1 MTLLVLGVNH
11 RSAPLRVLDELTV
24 DPADL
29 AALPVDAARLPSVSE
44 AMVLSTCN
52 RLEIFADVATFHASS
67 RDLADLLA
75 KAMGSNRDELLP
87 HMSISYDEAAVRHIF
102 EVAAGL
108 DSLVVGEQQIVGQ
121 VRAALAAAQEAGTAA
136 KRLNSV
142 LQAALR
148 TAKRV
153 HTQTEIS
160 RHGASVVS
168 VGLAA
173 ARDELAGDLAPARV
187 LVVGAGAMASLTVS
201 TLHNAGV
208 RDLTVLNR
216 SPGRAASLAAPV
228 GAAVAAL
235 SELPERVAAADLIV
249 TCTGST
255 DLILRRDE
263 VAAARGQDERPLVVL
278 DLALPHDTDPELS
291 ELPGITRISLVDLV
305 DRPEAMAGAHD
316 LAQARQV
323 LTDELAAFTA
333 DEARRRL
340 DPLVVSLRARAGE
353 YVEAEADRV
362 RARMPHLSAEDLAEV
377 ENALRRAVNGLLH
390 TPTVRVQELA
400 NDPQGHRFAD
410 ALHSLFDLPEAAIE
424 ALREHAADGA
434 EGAEAVLD
442 SGAPGGA
449 G

>member
-11 RSAPLRVLDELTV
+11 RSAPLRVLDELAA
-24 DPADL
+24 DPQEL
-29 AALPVDAARLPSVSE
+29 AMLPVDAVRLPSVSE
-44 AMVLSTCN
+44 AMVLATCN
-52 RLEIFADVATFHASS
+52 RLEVYADVAAFHASS

-75 KAMGSNRDELLP
+75 KAMGTNRDDLLP
-87 HMSISYDEAAVRHIF
+87 HLYISYGEAAVRHVF

-121 VRAALAAAQEAGTAA
+121 VRGALAAAQEAGTAA

-148 TAKRV
+148 AAKRI
-153 HTQTEIS
+153 HTGTDID

-173 ARDELAGDLAPARV
+173 AQEALGTDLASARA
-187 LVVGAGAMASLTVS
+187 LVVGAGAMASLAVA
-201 TLHNAGV
+201 TLHAAGV

-216 SPGRAASLAAPV
+216 SHGRAASLAAPV
-228 GAAVAAL
+228 GADVAGLA
-235 SELPERVAAADLIV
+235 ELPDRIGHADLIV

-255 DLILRRDE
+255 DLILHRRE
-263 VAAARGQDERPLVVL
+263 VAAARRSAEHPLTLL
-278 DLALPHDTDPELS
+278 DLAMPHDTDPALG
-291 ELPGITRISLVDLV
+291 ELPGVTRIALIDLV
-305 DRPEAMAGAHD
+305 DRPERAASADD
-316 LAQARQV
+316 LAQARRI
-323 LTDELAAFTA
+323 LDEELHAYTA

-353 YVEAEADRV
+353 YVAAEADRV
-362 RARMPHLSAEDLAEV
+362 RARMPHLSADDLAEV

-424 ALREHAADGA
+424 ALRRTEDD
-434 EGAEAVLD
+434 E
-442 SGAPGGA
+442 PGRPS
-449 G
+449 